1 MANEILYAELSS
13 ASQTVLAITGCNQSN
28 RGSSPHR
35 QRTPSQSYCFGT
47 SSSAGSFR
55 LRFFGSSYCLW
66 KKYSTIALYH
76 RFFLLSRLFL
86 KKIKKDK
93 KTMILLVK
101 NSPHTEAVF
110 CLIRYRITLPD
121 HSLHTFGAFLP
132 SDQAFLPHLLPTNPN
147 LPIFVW

>member
-28 RGSSPHR
+28 RGSLPHR

-55 LRFFGSSYCLW
+55 LRFFGSSCCLW
-66 KKYSTIALYH
+66 KTYSTIALYH

-86 KKIKKDK
+86 KKFLKPK
-93 KTMILLVK
+93 KTVI
-101 NSPHTEAVF
+101 F
-110 CLIRYRITLPD
+110 CQNRTSFLIYLRITLPD